1 VVYVVER
8 YLPGMVAADIVS
20 ALDQVERTAAKM
32 RDEGTPIHY
41 LGSTIVSQDEACL
54 CQFDAPSEAVVVDL
68 NQRAGL
74 RVDRIVSGVAV
85 SPQVETRRRQE

>member
-32 RDEGTPIHY
+32 RDEGTPIRY